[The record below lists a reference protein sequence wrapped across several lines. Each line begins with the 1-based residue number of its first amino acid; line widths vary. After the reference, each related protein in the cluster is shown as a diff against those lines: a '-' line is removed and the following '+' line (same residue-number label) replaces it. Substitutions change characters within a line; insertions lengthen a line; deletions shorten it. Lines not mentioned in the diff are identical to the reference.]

1 MGQDAT
7 ASCPGQGQ
15 FAVVVCIVSCI
26 NLWAGNPLWNVRISG
41 QMIAFVLLRV
51 LLVLLL
57 VAANAFFA
65 AAEFALVSVR
75 DTRIQQLI
83 DARRIGARILQRLHR
98 RLDEVVN
105 GVQLGV
111 TVVSLTLGWIG
122 EPMVAHF
129 VESFQFLQRVPHAMV
144 YAHTIA
150 IVIAFGLITFMHV
163 ILGELVPKSLALQR
177 AEQVALA
184 VAAPMD
190 VFLTLTRPVTFIM
203 GKSAGYVLRIFGLRK
218 MRQGPVHSPDEVKLI
233 VSASRELGQI
243 AQAQEEMVH
252 HALELENITAREV
265 MVPRPDIFSLPGDL
279 TLQEALDHVVEEQHS
294 RVPVYDP
301 KSGPEHIIGVLYA
314 KDLMR
319 WVLRL
324 TARPLHPM
332 PARGPDVRIGDMKIG
347 ETTIGEMKISQMMH
361 DALVVPETK
370 PLSEL
375 LDEFKER
382 KRHMAIVVDEF
393 GSTAGL
399 ITVEDILEQLV
410 GEIEDE
416 FDVVPH
422 QPSALGESKSLV
434 LDGTVGLRDL
444 ESQYDLLLPR
454 DAGFETLAGFM
465 LSRLQKIPAIGDSCY
480 YGGRRFTVQEMDGYR
495 ISRVKIEDVQ
505 PVAVQAGA

>member
-1 MGQDAT
+1 
-7 ASCPGQGQ
+7 
-15 FAVVVCIVSCI
+15 
-26 NLWAGNPLWNVRISG
+26 
-41 QMIAFVLLRV
+41 MIAFVLLRV
-51 LLVLLL
+51 LLVLFL

-83 DARRIGARILQRLHR
+83 EARRIGARILQRLHR
-98 RLDEVVN
+98 NLDEVVN

-122 EPMVAHF
+122 EPMVARF
-129 VESFQFLQRVPHAMV
+129 VESFRFLHEVPHALV

-190 VFLTLTRPVTFIM
+190 VFLTLTRPLIFIM
-203 GKSAGYVLRIFGLRK
+203 GKAAGSVLRIFGLRK
-218 MRQGPVHSPDEVKLI
+218 MRQGPVHSADEVKLI
-233 VSASRELGQI
+233 VTASRELGQI
-243 AQAQEEMVH
+243 AATQEEMVH

-279 TLQEALDHVVEEQHS
+279 SLQDAIDRVVEEQHS
-294 RVPVYDP
+294 RIPVYDP

-319 WVLRL
+319 WVGLRM
-324 TARPLHPM
+324 TARPLQAI
-332 PARGPDVRIGDMKIG
+332 PARVS
-347 ETTIGEMKISQMMH
+347 EMKVSQIMH

-370 PLSEL
+370 RLSEL

-416 FDVVPH
+416 FDVD
-422 QPSALGESKSLV
+422 ALEAAQSGESKARV
-434 LDGTVGLRDL
+434 LDGTLGLRDL

-465 LSRLQKIPAIGDSCY
+465 LSRLQKIPAVGDFCY
-480 YGGRRFTVQEMDGYR
+480 YGGRRFTVEEMDAHR
-495 ISRVKIEDVQ
+495 ISRVRVEDVQ
-505 PVAVQAGA
+505 PAAAQAGD

>member
-1 MGQDAT
+1 
-7 ASCPGQGQ
+7 
-15 FAVVVCIVSCI
+15 
-26 NLWAGNPLWNVRISG
+26 
-41 QMIAFVLLRV
+41 MIAFVLLRA
-51 LLVLLL
+51 LLILLL

-83 DARRIGARILQRLHR
+83 DAKRIGARIVQRLHR
-98 RLDEVVN
+98 NLDEVVN

-129 VESFQFLQRVPHAMV
+129 VESFAFLQRVPHAMV

-150 IVIAFGLITFMHV
+150 IVIAFGLITFLHV

-184 VAAPMD
+184 VAAPME
-190 VFLTLTRPVTFIM
+190 VFLTLTRPVIFIM
-203 GKSAGYVLRIFGLRK
+203 SKSAGWVLRIFRLRK
-218 MRQGPVHSPDEVKLI
+218 MRQGPVHSADEVKLI

-243 AQAQEEMVH
+243 ATAQEEMVH

-279 TLQEALDHVVEEQHS
+279 SLPEALEKVVEEQHS

-301 KSGPEHIIGVLYA
+301 KSGPEHIIGVLYS

-319 WVLRL
+319 WVRLRL
-324 TARPLHPM
+324 TSPPLQTIP
-332 PARGPDVRIGDMKIG
+332 PRVS
-347 ETTIGEMKISQMMH
+347 ETKISQIMH
-361 DALVVPETK
+361 DALVIPETK

-375 LDEFKER
+375 LEEFRER

-416 FDVVPH
+416 FDVASPE
-422 QPSALGESKSLV
+422 AARFGETKSLV
-434 LDGTVGLRDL
+434 LEGTVGIRDL

-465 LSRLQKIPAIGDSCY
+465 LTQLQKIPAVGDSCY
-480 YGGRRFTVQEMDGYR
+480 YGGQRFTVEEMDGHR
-495 ISRVKIEDVQ
+495 IAKVRIEDVQ
-505 PVAVQAGA
+505 PAAAQAGD